1 METLKKKKKATWK
14 KLQGPLLLYSDNL
27 ENDFELLKS
36 GMLIFWNILA
46 ALTFFQMLTFRQCIL
61 RSFNQLKKK
70 PRRKMK

>member
-46 ALTFFQMLTFRQCIL
+46 ALTFFKC
-61 RSFNQLKKK
+61 
-70 PRRKMK
+70 